1 MKTKPFVESI
11 LSLFALLLLSTIAYG
26 PDAKAQSDLYRHSL
40 GCSELT
46 WSANTTGVVLES
58 AFPNL
63 SFQRPVALL
72 QAPGDDSRWFVV
84 EQNGRVMVFT
94 NDPQVTQAT
103 VFIDI
108 RDRVD
113 ADFSEAGLLSMAFHP
128 NFAVNQ
134 QVYLSYT
141 RSGTLEEDV
150 ALVSVLSRFLSADQ
164 GHTLDPASEI
174 VMGSLRQPATNHQ
187 GGGIAFGPDGY
198 LYIALGDGGPGND
211 PFNKGQNTYSPFGA
225 ILRVDLDS
233 AFPYAV
239 PPDNPLVEGGG
250 IREIYAWGFRNPWRW
265 SFDRATGE
273 LWVGDVGQNQWEEIN
288 LVQKGGN
295 YGWRVRE
302 GAHCFQTGNCDTTGL
317 IDPVV
322 EYSHAE
328 GCSVTGGYVYRGALM
343 PFLQGTYIYGDFCSG
358 RIWGLNHDTTGVV
371 ENRVLL
377 DSFINISSFS
387 EGHDGEI
394 YVLNY
399 SGGGIYRLAS
409 AAGAA
414 SCATR

>member
-1 MKTKPFVESI
+1 MKTEPFVESI
-11 LSLFALLLLSTIAYG
+11 LSLFALLLLGTIAYG
-26 PDAKAQSDLYRHSL
+26 PDAKAQSDLEGHSSSCL
-40 GCSELT
+40 ELAR
-46 WSANTTGVVLES
+46 SANATGVMLES

-63 SFQRPVALL
+63 NFQRPVALL

-84 EQNGRVMVFT
+84 EQNGRVMVFA

-108 RDRVD
+108 RDRVN
-113 ADFSEAGLLSMAFHP
+113 ASFSEAGLLSMAFHP
-128 NFAVNQ
+128 DFAANQ

-150 ALVSVLSRFLSADQ
+150 ALVSVLSRFLSTDQ

-174 VMGSLRQPATNHQ
+174 VMGALRQPAINHQ

-239 PPDNPLVEGGG
+239 PSDNPLVGGGG

-302 GAHCFQTGNCDTTGL
+302 GAHCSQIGSCDTTGL

-358 RIWGLNHDTTGVV
+358 RIWGLNHDTAGVV

-377 DSFINISSFS
+377 DSFITISSFG
-387 EGHDGEI
+387 EGHDGEV
-394 YVLNY
+394 YVLDY
-399 SGGGIYRLAS
+399 GGGGIYRLAS
-409 AAGAA
+409 VVGAV
-414 SCATR
+414 SCAAR